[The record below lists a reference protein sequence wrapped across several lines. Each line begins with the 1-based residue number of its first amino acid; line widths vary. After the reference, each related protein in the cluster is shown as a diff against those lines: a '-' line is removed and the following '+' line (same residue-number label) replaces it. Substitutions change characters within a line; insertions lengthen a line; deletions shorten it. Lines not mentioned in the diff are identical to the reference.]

1 MKPRFEISDAGEERT
16 IRVRMIGQF
25 DLRTMQE
32 FALEY
37 RRVSRV
43 YAGTPHMV
51 LADMRG
57 SQPSSPEVA
66 KLLGET
72 IEFSRQNGVVCCA
85 HLSDD
90 TVQRLQAAR
99 LARQITISSDITFD
113 VVSLEEAER
122 VLAEKRQQLLAGVVE
137 PKPTAVSTLDSKQR
151 DPH

>member
-1 MKPRFEISDAGEERT
+1 
-16 IRVRMIGQF
+16 MIGQF
-25 DLRTMQE
+25 DLRTMNE

-37 RRVSRV
+37 RRVARV

-57 SQPSSPEVA
+57 SQPTSPEVA
-66 KLLGET
+66 AVLGET

-90 TVQRLQAAR
+90 TVHRLQAAR
-99 LARQITISSDITFD
+99 LARQIALSSDITFD

-122 VLAEKRQQLLAGVVE
+122 VLAEKRQQLLAGL
-137 PKPTAVSTLDSKQR
+137 LDAKCPAGVTPNEKQR
-151 DPH
+151 DTL

>member
-1 MKPRFEISDAGEERT
+1 MN
-16 IRVRMIGQF
+16 
-25 DLRTMQE
+25 E
-32 FALEY
+32 FAREY

-57 SQPSSPEVA
+57 SQPASPEVA
-66 KLLGET
+66 AVLGET

-99 LARQITISSDITFD
+99 LARQIALASDITLD

-122 VLAEKRQQLLAGVVE
+122 VLAEKRQQLLASLDAAGA
-137 PKPTAVSTLDSKQR
+137 TAAHCTAASSTAPSSTAPSSTADSTDTKR
-151 DPH
+151 RGIL

>member
-25 DLRTMQE
+25 DLRTMND
-32 FALEY
+32 FAREY

-57 SQPSSPEVA
+57 SQPATPEVA
-66 KLLGET
+66 AVLGET

-99 LARQITISSDITFD
+99 LARQIAISSDITFD

-122 VLAEKRQQLLAGVVE
+122 VLAERRQQLLAGRVDA
-137 PKPTAVSTLDSKQR
+137 KPTSVSLDTKRCDTL
-151 DPH
+151 

>member
-1 MKPRFEISDAGEERT
+1 MKPRFEISDSGEERT

-25 DLRTMQE
+25 DLRTMND

-43 YAGTPHMV
+43 YAGKPHMV

-57 SQPSSPEVA
+57 SQPASPDVA

-72 IEFSRQNGVVCCA
+72 IEFSRQIGVVCCA

-99 LARQITISSDITFD
+99 LARQIAIASDITFD

-122 VLAEKRQQLLAGVVE
+122 VLAERRQQLLAGVVD
-137 PKPTAVSTLDSKQR
+137 PTPSAVATLDTKQG
-151 DPH
+151 DSH

>member
-1 MKPRFEISDAGEERT
+1 MKPRFEISDGGEDRT

-25 DLRTMQE
+25 DLRTMNE
-32 FALEY
+32 FAREF

-57 SQPSSPEVA
+57 SQPASPEVA
-66 KLLGET
+66 AVLGET

-99 LARQITISSDITFD
+99 LAREIAISSDITFD

-122 VLAEKRQQLLAGVVE
+122 VLAERRQQLAGFAAA
-137 PKPTAVSTLDSKQR
+137 KPTPVSPPDTK
-151 DPH
+151 